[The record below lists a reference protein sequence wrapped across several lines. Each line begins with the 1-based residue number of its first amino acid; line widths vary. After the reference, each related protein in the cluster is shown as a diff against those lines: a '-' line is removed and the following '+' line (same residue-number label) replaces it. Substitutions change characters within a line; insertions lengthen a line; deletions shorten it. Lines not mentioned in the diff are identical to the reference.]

1 MIMPDAARY
10 RMPWGN
16 SWRKRADQR
25 CSAISFWTRH
35 PPNWARHR
43 VDHGTITGRGGD
55 KFGARKAVFAC
66 NGCAFSP
73 RPPREKIVRVMSK
86 GRHAPSAPDNL
97 IALFESAFSFAIF
110 TRLLLF
116 TDLLPH
122 GVLQSC
128 PSILYT
134 MFQML
139 HAESYHHPNDRSV
152 TGTPRPPLV
161 HKSPLIRSGASRI
174 LLV

>member
-73 RPPREKIVRVMSK
+73 RPPREKIVRVMSAGVQTQCVYK
-86 GRHAPSAPDNL
+86 NL
-97 IALFESAFSFAIF
+97 ALLSFNLLARIIAMRIDVRPPFSALF
-110 TRLLLF
+110 TLWL
-116 TDLLPH
+116 
-122 GVLQSC
+122 
-128 PSILYT
+128 SIIAAVGL
-134 MFQML
+134 
-139 HAESYHHPNDRSV
+139 
-152 TGTPRPPLV
+152 
-161 HKSPLIRSGASRI
+161 ASRSPCSRHSTYNA
-174 LLV
+174 

>member
-35 PPNWARHR
+35 PPYWARHR

-73 RPPREKIVRVMSK
+73 RPPSRKNSQGDE
-86 GRHAPSAPDNL
+86 
-97 IALFESAFSFAIF
+97 
-110 TRLLLF
+110 
-116 TDLLPH
+116 
-122 GVLQSC
+122 
-128 PSILYT
+128 
-134 MFQML
+134 
-139 HAESYHHPNDRSV
+139 
-152 TGTPRPPLV
+152 RPPLRLRWRSLV
-161 HKSPLIRSGASRI
+161 KELQFRQILTPEAARGLFDVIPLLDQASRSEEYSKEVADLTI
-174 LLV
+174 ETGPKLIAGLQDLARAEGAPREFLSGKRSDRPPGVD

>member
-73 RPPREKIVRVMSK
+73 RPPREKIVRVMSAGVSVGHHGFPCLRHFELPVPVSLMSPQAIPK
-86 GRHAPSAPDNL
+86 VIMPATETIKTASTIARIGSTESTGKSVFIEARGHRTTGNRTGKVPGIGGRHAPSPK
-97 IALFESAFSFAIF
+97 
-110 TRLLLF
+110 
-116 TDLLPH
+116 
-122 GVLQSC
+122 C
-128 PSILYT
+128 
-134 MFQML
+134 
-139 HAESYHHPNDRSV
+139 
-152 TGTPRPPLV
+152 
-161 HKSPLIRSGASRI
+161 
-174 LLV
+174 

>member
-73 RPPREKIVRVMSK
+73 RPPREKIVRVMSAGGETIDPDEVVTAIAK
-86 GRHAPSAPDNL
+86 TVAELTHGQDGTIRQQLIEQLMREIMDYDAEFRREAGTSAMGSDARH
-97 IALFESAFSFAIF
+97 
-110 TRLLLF
+110 
-116 TDLLPH
+116 
-122 GVLQSC
+122 
-128 PSILYT
+128 
-134 MFQML
+134 
-139 HAESYHHPNDRSV
+139 
-152 TGTPRPPLV
+152 
-161 HKSPLIRSGASRI
+161 
-174 LLV
+174 

>member
-16 SWRKRADQR
+16 TWRKRADQR

-66 NGCAFSP
+66 NGCAFFSP
-73 RPPREKIVRVMSK
+73 TPSRKNAGYALRLRSNGGGGSAGWGQHSGGGAGGAEK
-86 GRHAPSAPDNL
+86 
-97 IALFESAFSFAIF
+97 
-110 TRLLLF
+110 
-116 TDLLPH
+116 
-122 GVLQSC
+122 
-128 PSILYT
+128 
-134 MFQML
+134 
-139 HAESYHHPNDRSV
+139 
-152 TGTPRPPLV
+152 
-161 HKSPLIRSGASRI
+161 
-174 LLV
+174 